1 MKKLITALLFVS
13 FQAYAGWYC
22 TEVSSS
28 WMEQGKMLQ
37 TCGVGQGD
45 NESAARLDA
54 YNNARK
60 EFDSICNKDTLCA
73 NKMVNIDP
81 QRTECSESN
90 GVYVCHRL
98 FYYHVTNLE
107 RRPAPVFVK
116 EQQEEPQVITTKTEV
131 HNHNQIINNN
141 QTYHVDIR
149 KPVVFKEIIIDK
161 KRSDQYRTFVRKSG
175 AVTIYSTNN
184 RSYTGVYLTDP
195 SEAELEQAIRN
206 GNRGGMTAVYLYN
219 P

>member
-1 MKKLITALLFVS
+1 
-13 FQAYAGWYC
+13 
-22 TEVSSS
+22 
-28 WMEQGKMLQ
+28 
-37 TCGVGQGD
+37 
-45 NESAARLDA
+45 
-54 YNNARK
+54 
-60 EFDSICNKDTLCA
+60 
-73 NKMVNIDP
+73 MVNIDP

-175 AVTIYSTNN
+175 AVTIYSLYQSLNLLYSSYSFPFMLTFSPHTH
-184 RSYTGVYLTDP
+184 RSSLSSFSIQSFSLSSSVYILF
-195 SEAELEQAIRN
+195 L
-206 GNRGGMTAVYLYN
+206 
-219 P
+219 